1 MGIVS
6 DLLGGNVL
14 AAGAKIIDD
23 VTTSDEERLQA
34 QAVLKKL
41 DLEEMQILD
50 RVFER
55 QTQINLQ
62 EAKHKSIFVAGWRP
76 FIGWVCGVS
85 LAWHFPGTSILAWA
99 AELSGA
105 EFTAPTLMGTG
116 ELLALTASLL
126 GLGAARSWEKFKG
139 VARSNMQHP

>member
-1 MGIVS
+1 MGLS
-6 DLLGGNVL
+6 DFLGGGILKV
-14 AAGAKIIDD
+14 GAEIIDS
-23 VTTSDEERLQA
+23 VHTSDEERLKV

-55 QTQINLQ
+55 QSEINLM

-76 FIGWVCGVS
+76 FIGWVCGVA
-85 LAWHFPGTSILAWA
+85 LAWNFIVADFVSWT
-99 AELSGA
+99 AELVGA
-105 EFTAPTLMGTG
+105 EFTPPDLMGTG
-116 ELLALTASLL
+116 ELLALTTSLL

-139 VARSNMQHP
+139 VARSNMGTP